1 MICYDT
7 NMAKKKKANPYPP
20 KAIAKA
26 VIKRRVK
33 TVYRPGPLAVSAYYD
48 ESKSLQEVCGG
59 KCLKEPTVFDRIK
72 DEPTELALA
81 VNRGSVTL
89 ARNAPAPR
97 DLPDDWKGEIDTN
110 RLGVRL

>member
-1 MICYDT
+1 MCYDT
-7 NMAKKKKANPYPP
+7 IMAKKKKANPYPP

-33 TVYRPGPLAVSAYYD
+33 TTYRPGPLAVSAYYD

-59 KCLKEPTVFDRIK
+59 KCLLPETVFDKLK
-72 DEPTELALA
+72 DEPSELALA

-110 RLGVRL
+110 RLGVRI